1 MANKLTVQ
9 SLNDKFTAAVLDS
22 SNFIK
27 ESKNWAKDLF
37 KKGTRSGTR
46 ATLYFDGM
54 GETAT
59 ADDIEGNDEN
69 GNAAMS
75 IANMSGDV
83 KQYAVPLVVGNS
95 KGKVGWNEVEERF
108 KMGTLDEDLVKP
120 TANSMA
126 EKLVRKVIDNSYLR
140 STGVVVAAKDAP
152 TGQSGSF
159 LALASALA
167 SLRKMRTGMTLV
179 GHLDS
184 DTMGYLSS
192 LPVTAGVG
200 HFDATSEKLKELYG
214 DAAIGTFHRCPFID
228 EPFMPVIETDADP
241 GANCAV
247 DGDLEQ
253 SDISDGSDT
262 CTLSIDGIANGVTVI
277 KAGSVFTI
285 AGVNRCTGAGTP
297 LLNSPYAF
305 VVQEDAEVTS
315 NAADLKILPVYFN
328 NAGYIPTVSV
338 AKIEDDAAITWLT
351 GANKKYAVGIIR
363 AREALNWTPIEMPDI
378 RGCENGSTTVP
389 TMSFHT
395 AFDGKI
401 DDASNVGRLDAI
413 YCGKIVDPRLV
424 RTVYWEI

>member
-27 ESKNWAKDLF
+27 ESKNYAKDLF

-54 GETAT
+54 GETAVN
-59 ADDIEGNDEN
+59 DDVESEN
-69 GNAAMS
+69 AMS
-75 IANMSGDV
+75 VANMNGDV
-83 KQYAVPLVVGNS
+83 KQYGVPLVVGNA
-95 KGKVGWNEVEERF
+95 KGKVSWTVVEERF
-108 KMGTLDEDLVKP
+108 KMGTVDEDLVKP

-126 EKLVRKVIDNSYLR
+126 EKLVRQVIDNSYLR
-140 STGVVVAAKDAP
+140 STGVVVAAKDEA
-152 TGQSGSF
+152 TGNSGNF

-228 EPFMPVIETDADP
+228 EPFMSVVETGDDP

-247 DGDLEQ
+247 AEDLEQ
-253 SDISDGSDT
+253 DAIPDASDT
-262 CTLSIDGIANGVTVI
+262 CTLVIDGIAEGVDVI
-277 KAGSVFTI
+277 KKGSAFTI
-285 AGVNRCTGAGTP
+285 EGINRCTGAGTP
-297 LLNSPYAF
+297 LVNSPYAF
-305 VVQEDAEVTS
+305 VVQEDAEV
-315 NAADLKILPVYFN
+315 ADGEAELKILPVYFTG
-328 NAGYIPTVSV
+328 AGYIPTVSV
-338 AKIEDDAAITWLT
+338 AKIAEDAAITWLT
-351 GANKKYAVGIIR
+351 GAEKKYAVGIVR
-363 AREALNWTPIEMPDI
+363 AREALNWTPIEMLDI
-378 RGCENGSTTVP
+378 KGCENGSTTVP

-395 AFDGKI
+395 AFDG
-401 DDASNVGRLDAI
+401 DFNEASNDGRLDTLF
-413 YCGKIVDPRLV
+413 CGKIVDPRLV
-424 RTVYWEI
+424 RTVYWEL